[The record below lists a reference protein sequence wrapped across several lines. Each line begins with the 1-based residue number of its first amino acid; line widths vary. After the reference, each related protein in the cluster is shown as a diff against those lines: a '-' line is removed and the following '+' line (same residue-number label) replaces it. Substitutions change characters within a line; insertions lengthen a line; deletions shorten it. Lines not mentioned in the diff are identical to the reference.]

1 MLIKYTT
8 IKYHVSGQVY
18 HLQSI
23 KKRVLCDCNL
33 CSSSSHSHESQFLSP
48 VKTNENVFLSNKKKK
63 RKEKQT
69 MEEQKKNYAR
79 IACLTYSTSSSCL
92 LLLFLLLLL
101 VAAVL
106 NLRKMAQ
113 RNKLKCSKSRRRCRA
128 SFHSATSY
136 HTHTQGQG
144 KGKGKGVPYMAA
156 CHGMTAT
163 ITKSH
168 CYRRR
173 NKKLQKRKKR
183 LQQDEYCM
191 RFPLG

>member
-8 IKYHVSGQVY
+8 IKYYVSGWVY

-23 KKRVLCDCNL
+23 KKRVVCDCNR

-48 VKTNENVFLSNKKKK
+48 VKTNENVFLSNKKKNR

-92 LLLFLLLLL
+92 LLLFLLLLVVVLLLL

-136 HTHTQGQG
+136 HTHTHTGAG
-144 KGKGKGVPYMAA
+144 EEEGEGGAVCGSMSWHDCNDNKVTLLSAA
-156 CHGMTAT
+156 QQKT
-163 ITKSH
+163 SE
-168 CYRRR
+168 
-173 NKKLQKRKKR
+173 KK
-183 LQQDEYCM
+183 
-191 RFPLG
+191 